1 MTNFQNSGAHSFK
14 GSSCKADEVIGVISA
29 VMEAAL
35 LAGRYLHKP

>member
-1 MTNFQNSGAHSFK
+1 MTNFQKAGAHTFK
-14 GSSCKADEVIGVISA
+14 GSSCQADEVIDVISA